1 LDRPAGAAF
10 ILALYIAVTEIPGRG
25 AVPQSAERD
34 EPAAPGHAGPSRF
47 RSGAVRTIAPLM
59 ALFATFVIAIPYA
72 GFDIATF
79 AFVAATLWLLGERR
93 RLVTLVLALYH
104 AGVAAPD

>member
-1 LDRPAGAAF
+1 
-10 ILALYIAVTEIPGRG
+10 
-25 AVPQSAERD
+25 
-34 EPAAPGHAGPSRF
+34 
-47 RSGAVRTIAPLM
+47 M

-72 GFDIATF
+72 GFGIATF

-93 RLVTLVLALYH
+93 PLVTLVLALYH